1 MPNINLESIEIAYQQ
16 GVEAVV
22 LLVSAQTK
30 QINEQGEQ
38 IEKLIKRIEELEN
51 QKAKNSKNSDKPPS
65 GDGFGKQTK
74 SLRVHSNKKTGGQE
88 GHEGHN
94 LKWEEKADKI
104 ISHEITECRVCG
116 EDLSKTEGKVVEK
129 RQVHD
134 LPEIRLEVTE
144 HQIEKKYCPH
154 CQLAS
159 ISKFPAAVKDWV
171 QYGEEVK
178 GLVTYL
184 NQYQLIPSQRTQELM
199 KDVFGCEIG
208 EGTIYNQVQKCHEV
222 LEPVE
227 QKIKE
232 KLQNSTVVHFDE
244 TGMRVKTRGWWLH
257 VSSSKTHT
265 HYQIHQK
272 RGQIAMDA
280 IGILPNFQGKAVHD
294 GFKSY
299 SQYQCRH
306 YLCNAHH
313 LRELTFIH
321 ERLNQPWAEEMIK
334 FLCNVNDLSKQAKLE
349 QKPAL
354 EPSKIS
360 SLELEF
366 QAILGRGYQAN
377 PQPIPEPDAD
387 KTRGRPKKTK
397 SLNLL
402 LRLDLQREQVLGFM
416 YDFDIPFDNNL
427 AERDIRMTKLKQK
440 ISGCFRSEDGANAF
454 ARIRGY
460 ISTLKKQ
467 GIDILDT
474 LAKVFLDN
482 PLFV

>member
-1 MPNINLESIEIAYQQ
+1 MNRETIETAYQE
-16 GVEAVV
+16 GIEAVV
-22 LLVSAQTK
+22 LLIETLVNEQTK
-30 QINEQGEQ
+30 QID
-38 IEKLIKRIEELEN
+38 KLVQRIEELEN

-74 SLRVHSNKKTGGQE
+74 SLRKMSDKKTGGQE
-88 GHEGHN
+88 GHKGQN
-94 LKWEEKADKI
+94 LKWVETADQLIK
-104 ISHEITECRVCG
+104 HEVTECRVCG
-116 EDLSKTEGKVVEK
+116 TGLREITGTILEK
-129 RQVHD
+129 RQVHEI
-134 LPEIRLEVTE
+134 PEIKLQVIE
-144 HQIEKKYCPH
+144 HQIERKICPE
-154 CQLAS
+154 CKLATV
-159 ISKFPAAVKDWV
+159 SKFPKAVSEWV
-171 QYGEEVK
+171 QYGERVK
-178 GLVTYL
+178 SLVTYL
-184 NQYQLIPSQRTQELM
+184 NQYQLIPSQRTQEIM
-199 KDVFGCEIG
+199 KDVCGCEIG
-208 EGTIYNQVQKCHEV
+208 EGTIYNQVQKCHEI
-222 LEPVE
+222 LAPVE
-227 QKIKE
+227 KKIKE
-232 KLQNSTVVHFDE
+232 QVQAAKVVHFDE
-244 TGMRVKTRGWWLH
+244 TGMRVKSRGWWLH
-257 VSSSKTHT
+257 VSSTKTHT

-272 RGQIAMDA
+272 RGQIAMEA

-299 SQYQCRH
+299 SQYQCQH

-334 FLCNVNDLSKQAKLE
+334 FLCNVNNLVKQAKSE
-349 QKPAL
+349 HKSAL
-354 EPSKIS
+354 EVAKIRN
-360 SLELEF
+360 LELEF
-366 QAILGRGYQAN
+366 QAILDRGYQAN
-377 PQPIPEPDAD
+377 PDPIPDLEAV
-387 KTRGRPKKTK
+387 KVRGRPKKTK

-416 YDFDIPFDNNL
+416 SDFEIPFDNNL

-474 LAKVFLDN
+474 LTRVFLDN

>member
-1 MPNINLESIEIAYQQ
+1 MPGIHREAIEIAYQE
-16 GVEAVV
+16 GFEAVV
-22 LLVSAQTK
+22 VLIEGIVK
-30 QINEQGEQ
+30 EQGKQ
-38 IEKLIKRIEELEN
+38 VEKLIQRIEELEN
-51 QKAKNSKNSDKPPS
+51 QKAKSSKNSHKPPS

-74 SLRVHSNKKTGGQE
+74 SLRAKSNRRTGGQE
-88 GHEGHN
+88 GHKGGN

-104 ISHEITECRVCG
+104 VRYEVTECGVCG
-116 EDLSKTEGKVVEK
+116 EAISEISGEVVEK

-134 LPEIRLEVTE
+134 LPAIKLQVTE

-154 CQLAS
+154 CNLVT
-159 ISKFPAAVKDWV
+159 ISKFPQTVKDWV
-171 QYGEEVK
+171 QYGEGVK

-227 QKIKE
+227 QQIKE
-232 KLQNSTVVHFDE
+232 KLQEAPVAHFDE
-244 TGMRVKTRGWWLH
+244 TGLRVKATNWWLH
-257 VSSSKTHT
+257 VSSTKTHT

-272 RGQIAMDA
+272 RGKEAMDA
-280 IGILPNFQGKAVHD
+280 IGILPNFKGKALHD

-299 SQYQCRH
+299 SQYECSH

-313 LRELTFIH
+313 LRELVFIH
-321 ERLNQPWAEEMIK
+321 ERFNQSWAEDMLK
-334 FLCNVNDLSKQAKLE
+334 LLSKINHAVKQAKLDG
-349 QKPAL
+349 KFAL
-354 EPSKIS
+354 ES
-360 SLELEF
+360 SEINNFELKF
-366 QAILGRGYQAN
+366 QEVINLGYKAN
-377 PQPIPEPDAD
+377 PEPIPEPKTA
-387 KTRGRPKKTK
+387 KTRGRQKRPKP
-397 SLNLL
+397 LNLI
-402 LRLDLQREQVLGFM
+402 LRLDLLRQQALGFM
-416 YDFDIPFDNNL
+416 YDFVVPFDNNL

-467 GIDILDT
+467 GLDVLEALT
-474 LAKVFLDN
+474 NIFLGN
-482 PLFV
+482 PIFV